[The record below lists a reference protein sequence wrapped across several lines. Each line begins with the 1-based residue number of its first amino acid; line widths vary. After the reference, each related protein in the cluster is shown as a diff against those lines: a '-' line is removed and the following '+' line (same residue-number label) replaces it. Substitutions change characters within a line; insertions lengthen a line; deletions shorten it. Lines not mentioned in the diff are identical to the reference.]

1 MHVKKSLLIT
11 SPTAK
16 NRRRT
21 NRFMV
26 KTLRHSEVVIDRMTK
41 LMWQKSASPQPM
53 AYRSA
58 TTWIEHLNQTGFA
71 GFKDWRL
78 PTLEESMTLMEQT
91 PNSAGQYIDP
101 IFGYKQRLWMWTSK
115 RENADMVW
123 YVNFNYGYSQLN
135 RIKSGHNYVC
145 AVRISR

>member
-1 MHVKKSLLIT
+1 MDVEGSLFPT
-11 SPTAK
+11 SPTAQ
-16 NRRRT
+16 NRRPT
-21 NRFMV
+21 NRFMA
-26 KTLRHSEVVIDRMTK
+26 KTLRHNEVVIDRKTK
-41 LMWQKSASPQPM
+41 LMWQKSASAQPM

-58 TTWIEHLNQTGFA
+58 TTWVEHLNQTGFA

-91 PNSAGQYIDP
+91 PNSVGLYIDP
-101 IFGYKQRLWMWTSK
+101 IFSFKQRLWMWTSE

-135 RIKSGHNYVC
+135 RI
-145 AVRISR
+145 